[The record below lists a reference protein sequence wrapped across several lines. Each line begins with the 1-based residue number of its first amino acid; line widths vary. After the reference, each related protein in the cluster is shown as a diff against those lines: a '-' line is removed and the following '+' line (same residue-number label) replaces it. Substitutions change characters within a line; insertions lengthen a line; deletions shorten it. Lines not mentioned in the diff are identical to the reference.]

1 MRPKNPCGNGSSR
14 RRKRRTSPTTVEIGF
29 EAGTPVSVNGKK
41 LAPLALL
48 DKLNEIAAAN
58 GVGRMD
64 LVENRLV
71 GIKSRGA
78 YETPG
83 GTLLVTAHRELE
95 SLCLDRET
103 LHYQQMLALRY
114 AEMVYYGMWFT
125 PLRESLDAF
134 FTSSQK
140 RVTGSV
146 GLTLFKG
153 NVNAA
158 SRKSPYSLYRAK
170 LASFTMT
177 GYNPKD
183 AEGFINLFALPIT
196 VPLEAAVRCHVPDE
210 APSGRPENVGRP
222 IRPRPRRLVLR
233 IRALLAFRSPHAAS
247 GACARPRLG
256 ARHRRRRNSHGRRRP
271 AASSPRSMK
280 SKLARNPTPR
290 GSTRPQAEDVHHFA
304 ESALIEKLGPLGA
317 KLHTG
322 RSRNEM
328 VATEFRMY
336 VKDAARELR
345 SALGLLVRAVAVQA
359 KNNLGIPMPGT
370 THMQHA
376 QPLLLSHWLLAHGE
390 AFQRDAERFAA
401 AAASAD
407 ACPLGS
413 GALAGCAFPL
423 DRKALA
429 RDLGFSRITANSLD
443 AVSDRDFALE
453 SLFALATLA
462 MHLSRLAEDMVL
474 FASPEFGFIELPDE
488 YSTGSSLMPQKKNP
502 DAWELIRGK
511 TGRIYGALFALFTTC
526 KGLPS
531 SYQRD
536 LQEDKEP
543 LFAAHDQALAM
554 VKIAAATLAATKFR
568 EARLRE
574 AAQDPALVATEVADY
589 LAAQGVPFREAHEI
603 VGKVL
608 RA

>member
-1 MRPKNPCGNGSSR
+1 MTAPGQQKMWGGRFDRGPDASFYEFERSWTFDR
-14 RRKRRTSPTTVEIGF
+14 RLLPQE
-29 EAGTPVSVNGKK
+29 
-41 LAPLALL
+41 LALDRAWARAIETAGILTAKEREAILTAL
-48 DKLNEIAAAN
+48 DQIETQAQVDAAW
-58 GVGRMD
+58 
-64 LVENRLV
+64 
-71 GIKSRGA
+71 
-78 YETPG
+78 
-83 GTLLVTAHRELE
+83 
-95 SLCLDRET
+95 LD
-103 LHYQQMLALRY
+103 
-114 AEMVYYGMWFT
+114 
-125 PLRESLDAF
+125 
-134 FTSSQK
+134 SS
-140 RVTGSV
+140 
-146 GLTLFKG
+146 
-153 NVNAA
+153 
-158 SRKSPYSLYRAK
+158 
-170 LASFTMT
+170 
-177 GYNPKD
+177 
-183 AEGFINLFALPIT
+183 
-196 VPLEAAVRCHVPDE
+196 
-210 APSGRPENVGRP
+210 
-222 IRPRPRRLVLR
+222 
-233 IRALLAFRSPHAAS
+233 
-247 GACARPRLG
+247 
-256 ARHRRRRNSHGRRRP
+256 
-271 AASSPRSMK
+271 
-280 SKLARNPTPR
+280 
-290 GSTRPQAEDVHHFA
+290 QAEDVHHFA
-304 ESALIEKLGPLGA
+304 ETALIEKLGPLGA

-336 VKDAARELR
+336 VKKAVREIRGGIGSL
-345 SALGLLVRAVAVQA
+345 SRAVSVQA
-359 KNNLGIPMPGT
+359 KQNLGVPMPGT

-390 AFQRDAERFAA
+390 TFYRDAYRLAPAA
-401 AAASAD
+401 AAAD

-413 GALAGCAFPL
+413 GALVGCAFPL

-453 SLFALATLA
+453 TLFALAGLA

-474 FASPEFGFIELPDE
+474 FATPEFAFIELPDE

-511 TGRIYGALFALFTTC
+511 TGRIYGALFALLTIC

-554 VKIAAATLAATKFR
+554 VKIAGATLAATKFR

-574 AAQDPALVATEVADY
+574 ASQDPALVATEGADY

-608 RA
+608 RVAEQEGKSIREIPLAQLATFSPAFGRDLSTVLTLESALARRGVAGGTAPGAVRSALEDFNARLATLEEKP